1 MKFIVVALSIAVLGF
16 VSIKLMKYKSLHPF
30 MPFTYNFGKRR
41 DTFKKTLELLDRT
54 KAKVCIET
62 GTSRYGL
69 QNVKGDGA
77 ATILF
82 GKWAKQNAAFLH
94 SVDISDESVRCARQ
108 EVEKQGLTD
117 HVKVYES
124 DSLIFLRDFIH
135 QVDFLYLDSYD
146 YSDDPV
152 VQAKSQEHHLKEFK
166 AIEDQLHENTIVLID
181 DCRLPN
187 GGKGKLAVAY
197 MLANGWKM
205 LMNQYQILLVRND
218 FVY

>member
-1 MKFIVVALSIAVLGF
+1 M
-16 VSIKLMKYKSLHPF
+16 
-30 MPFTYNFGKRR
+30 
-41 DTFKKTLELLDRT
+41 
-54 KAKVCIET
+54 
-62 GTSRYGL
+62 
-69 QNVKGDGA
+69 
-77 ATILF
+77 
-82 GKWAKQNAAFLH
+82 H
-94 SVDISDESVRCARQ
+94 SVDISDESVRCASQ

-218 FVY
+218 FEC